1 LTLICPTIDRTS
13 LKLVLDRVQ
22 PQLRR
27 GDEFIVV
34 GDGPCPRARAWCKGR
49 TRVRYIELPSRVGDY
64 GCTPCDV
71 AMKEAKGD
79 YIFLTGDDDMP
90 TEDAFKKV
98 REGVKDDDPKRPAL
112 HIFAMWHGGVNN
124 GQGAILGGSLNV
136 GFVSGQQIVFHNNP
150 DMIVRMAAFDEFAGD
165 RYSDWDF
172 IMRMV
177 DKYGPARGVF
187 HHEVINCLTS
197 QNLGKTF

>member
-1 LTLICPTIDRTS
+1 
-13 LKLVLDRVQ
+13 
-22 PQLRR
+22 
-27 GDEFIVV
+27 
-34 GDGPCPRARAWCKGR
+34 
-49 TRVRYIELPSRVGDY
+49 
-64 GCTPCDV
+64 
-71 AMKEAKGD
+71 
-79 YIFLTGDDDMP
+79 
-90 TEDAFKKV
+90 
-98 REGVKDDDPKRPAL
+98 
-112 HIFAMWHGGVNN
+112 MWHGGVNN